1 MKRVLMGLLTVIM
14 VIGAVCL
21 SLWDVQPASA
31 EVVAYDVTGGQLQYD
46 TETGAII
53 DCSGTP
59 TDVVIPD
66 TIDGVSVTS
75 IDNEAFYDC
84 TLFSVEN
91 ARVRITLF
99 T

>member
-14 VIGAVCL
+14 VLGAVCL
-21 SLWDVQPASA
+21 SLWAVQPASA

-53 DCSGTP
+53 GYSGEP

-66 TIDGVSVTS
+66 TIDGVSVIS
-75 IDNEAFYDC
+75 IGKFAFDDC